1 MYNNPIGY
9 KSCLRLQHQFWLWT
23 VNPKTNLF
31 TLSCRQKLL
40 TESTLNLLVKQMSY
54 KLLSSNYNRLQVLA
68 CNRSKCKG
76 ISSKPVSCHVHLETF
91 PLLIIPYWR
100 LVPSFQSENELPT
113 VCFVLLTTMSIFSAC
128 YTTLD
133 K

>member
-40 TESTLNLLVKQMSY
+40 TESTLKLLVKQMSY
-54 KLLSSNYNRLQVLA
+54 KFLSSNYNRLQVLA

-91 PLLIIPYWR
+91 PPVNNPILKTSSQLSIWKWVTYSMFR
-100 LVPSFQSENELPT
+100 FTNHNVN
-113 VCFVLLTTMSIFSAC
+113 IFSLLH
-128 YTTLD
+128 YFR
-133 K
+133 